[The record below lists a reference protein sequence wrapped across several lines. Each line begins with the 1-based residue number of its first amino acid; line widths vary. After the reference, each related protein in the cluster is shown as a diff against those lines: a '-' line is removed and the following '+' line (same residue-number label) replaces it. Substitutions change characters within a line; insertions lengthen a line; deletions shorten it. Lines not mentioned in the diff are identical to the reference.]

1 MLINYLKISLR
12 TITKHKLFSI
22 ITIVGMSLSL
32 ASCLLIGL
40 FVWDELSFDQY
51 HPDGD
56 RTFRIYNVR
65 SGNDGVTTYLPIVPP
80 TFGPTLEKDYAEVES
95 TLRMMNIYGS
105 KLFELKGE
113 KTKESKGVYAEN
125 TFFDMLTVNLVQG
138 DAGSALEKPN
148 SVVLSKTLSEKYFGD
163 SNSVGENI
171 TLSGN
176 EMLITGVY
184 EDFPVNS
191 HLQINYVIS
200 FASILQEVPKER
212 IESWIW
218 QQFFTYVKFKPGTD
232 VTAFESKLAD
242 FVKQYAYPTIE
253 PAGFTYL
260 PHLQNIKNIHLH
272 SSSFEWEIAQRGNA
286 QSVYVLSAAALF
298 ILVIASLNFV
308 NLSTAR
314 SLKRMKEVGVR
325 KVAGALRTQLI
336 FQFTSESIT
345 ITLIGLV
352 IAISITQIGLPY
364 LNDFAGKSISSPF
377 NLPFITAV
385 VIFSLLLGG
394 LAGSYP
400 AWHLSRFRPAT
411 VLYNRSGASAEGNI
425 YRNILV
431 VLQFMFSFFLI
442 IGSLVVLAQ
451 NDLLHNKDLGFD
463 KEQLMVMTL
472 SQDKKAE
479 HETVKQEFLKNPSV
493 EQATIGYGLPGDI
506 IAGDG
511 IIEPLTGKSLPAN
524 LFCVDF
530 DYVKTLGM
538 EIVAG
543 RDFSREFTSDGQRAF
558 IINETAAKSYGF
570 GTPEEAIG
578 HPIHWEEWIGDST
591 KRGEVVGVVKDF
603 HFKSLREQMSPVVM
617 HIYPQVFYTLTL
629 RVKSDNLTA
638 TIAQVKSTYEKLV
651 PEQPFSYKFLDENY
665 DSMYKS
671 EEKLSGLFSLFTG
684 LAIVVACMGLFG
696 LVEFSVNQRIRE
708 IGIRKVFGAS
718 INSLL
723 LLLTRKYFALI
734 LVAFVVI
741 VPVSYYTAQQWLSTF
756 AYRIELSPWI
766 YLEACGLII
775 SITIATVSFQ
785 SVKAA
790 LTNPATTLRTE

>member
-12 TITKHKLFSI
+12 TITKHKLFAI
-22 ITIVGMSLSL
+22 ITIAGMSLSL

-51 HPDGD
+51 HPDGN
-56 RTFRIYNVR
+56 RTFRIYNER

-80 TFGPTLEKDYAEVES
+80 TFAPTLERDYPEVES

-105 KLFELKGE
+105 KLFELENE
-113 KTKESKGVYAEN
+113 KVKESGGVYAEN
-125 TFFDMLTVNLVQG
+125 TFFDMLTVSAIHG
-138 DAGSALEKPN
+138 DPKSALEKPN
-148 SVVLSKTLSEKYFGD
+148 SIALSKSLSEKYFG
-163 SNSVGENI
+163 NTNPVGKNI
-171 TLSGN
+171 TLSGD
-176 EMLITGVY
+176 ELLVTGVF

-191 HLQINYVIS
+191 HLQINYAIS
-200 FASILQEVPKER
+200 FTTLSQFIPKER
-212 IESWIW
+212 LESWIW
-218 QQFFTYVKFKPGTD
+218 QQFYTYVKFKPGTN
-232 VTAFESKLAD
+232 VLAFESKLVD
-242 FVKQYAYPTIE
+242 FVKEYAYATIE

-260 PHLQNIKNIHLH
+260 PHLQNIEDIHLH

-314 SLKRMKEVGVR
+314 SLKRMKEVGIRKAAGAVR
-325 KVAGALRTQLI
+325 KQLI

-345 ITLIGLV
+345 ITLIGLL
-352 IAISITQIGLPY
+352 IAIAIAQIGLPY
-364 LNDFAGKSISSPF
+364 LNDFAGKSMTSPF
-377 NLPFITAV
+377 NLPFIGGLLL
-385 VIFSLLLGG
+385 FSLVLGG

-400 AWHLSRFRPAT
+400 AFQLSRFRPAS
-411 VLYNRSGASAEGNI
+411 VLYNRSGASAEGSF
-425 YRNILV
+425 YRNVLV

-442 IGSLVVLAQ
+442 IGSMVVLAQ
-451 NDLLHNKDLGFD
+451 NDLLHNKDLGFN
-463 KEQLMVMTL
+463 KEQLMVMAL
-472 SQDKKAE
+472 SQSNKNE
-479 HETVKQEFLKNPSV
+479 LETIRQEFTSIPSV

-511 IIEPLTGKSLPAN
+511 IIDPLTDKSLPAN
-524 LFCVDF
+524 LFCVDY
-530 DYVKTLGM
+530 DYIKTLGM
-538 EIVAG
+538 QVVAG
-543 RDFSREFTSDGQRAF
+543 RDFSQEFTSDLQRAF
-558 IINETAAKSYGF
+558 IINETAVKTYGF

-578 HPIHWEEWIGDST
+578 HPIHWEEWIGDSI

-629 RVKSDNLTA
+629 RVKGDNLPA
-638 TIAQVKSTYEKLV
+638 TIAQTRSTYENLITD
-651 PEQPFSYKFLDENY
+651 QPFSYKFLDENF
-665 DSMYKS
+665 DTMYKS

-718 INSLL
+718 VNSLL
-723 LLLTRKYFALI
+723 VLLTRKYFVLI
-734 LVAFVVI
+734 VIAFVVVI
-741 VPVSYYTAQQWLSTF
+741 PVSYYAAQLWLSTF

-766 YLEACGLII
+766 YLQACALVVA
-775 SITIATVSFQ
+775 ITIVTVSFQ